1 MDCIAYGAPLSMGF
15 FGQRYWS
22 GLPHRKCPGSPCSTG
37 RTEGEITLAAAP
49 PVVHY
54 LTFLA
59 GTCAGAGALAAAADF
74 GQHPETTFFRAL

>member
-1 MDCIAYGAPLSMGF
+1 MSRVPLLNRPYGGRNYPRCGAP
-15 FGQRYWS
+15 
-22 GLPHRKCPGSPCSTG
+22 
-37 RTEGEITLAAAP
+37 I
-49 PVVHY
+49 VHY